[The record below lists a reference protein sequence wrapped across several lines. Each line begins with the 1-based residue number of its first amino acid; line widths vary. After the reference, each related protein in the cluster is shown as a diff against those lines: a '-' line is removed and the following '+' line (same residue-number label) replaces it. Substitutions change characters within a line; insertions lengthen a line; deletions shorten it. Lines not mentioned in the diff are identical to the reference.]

1 MEYPLLVESY
11 RLIEDSGGPGRFR
24 GGMGLRRAIRPVG
37 HDCSFSGAIERS
49 THQPWGVFGGG
60 GGAPGKFVHVAENG
74 DRTPLSTKP
83 SSVIVRSGEMLIV
96 ETPGAGGYGP
106 PADRSK
112 QLIAE
117 DRLSGKFTDAFIERS
132 YSLIRAA
139 E

>member
-1 MEYPLLVESY
+1 
-11 RLIEDSGGPGRFR
+11 
-24 GGMGLRRAIRPVG
+24 
-37 HDCSFSGAIERS
+37 
-49 THQPWGVFGGG
+49 
-60 GGAPGKFVHVAENG
+60 
-74 DRTPLSTKP
+74 
-83 SSVIVRSGEMLIV
+83 MLIV